1 MSKQK
6 VRRDVLEERIWENVF
21 KSYLEL
27 DVANYM
33 LSFLRGR

>member
-1 MSKQK
+1 MSKQQ

-27 DVANYM
+27 DVANCM